1 MLHVREL
8 QLTRDEL
15 QALFDGQHLGSI
27 DQIGDDGDGPTAPDA
42 SVRRPWDLTITE
54 LTPQRV
60 RTHVAFR
67 DAHLR
72 PGGVVAGPVLFGLV
86 DANGWLATVAC
97 LPRGSDSVTVD
108 ANVRFL
114 RPTPAGDLVT
124 EAVVLRRGKRQV
136 VIAVTIASAGDPDT
150 PVVHAVVTFAPVL
163 DGVAGIRRRGEV
175 VPRRYVSIGRTR

>member
-1 MLHVREL
+1 MLGVREL

-27 DQIGDDGDGPTAPDA
+27 DEIGDDGAGPTSPADGA
-42 SVRRPWDLTITE
+42 HRPWELTITE
-54 LTPQRV
+54 LTPERV
-60 RTHVAFR
+60 RTQVVFR

-86 DANGWLATVAC
+86 DASGWLATVGC
-97 LPRGSDSVTVD
+97 LPRGSDAVTVD

-124 EAVVLRRGKRQV
+124 DAVVLRAGKRQV
-136 VIAVTIASAGDPDT
+136 VITVTLASAADAHIPL
-150 PVVHAVVTFAPVL
+150 VHAVVTFAPVL
-163 DGVAGIRRRGEV
+163 DGLAGIRRRI
-175 VPRRYVSIGRTR
+175 P